1 MLTLSRLN
9 ALPAEEAAAAFRA
22 CFASSR
28 WVAAMVAARAFE
40 SLDALLRAADAAW
53 SATGPEDWAEAFAG
67 HPRIGQREDI
77 ATPGAVSSAWSG
89 GEQSRAAESPA
100 PVRAELARTNTEY
113 ERRFGQVY
121 IVCASGRTGEE
132 ILADLRSRLDN
143 PPERELEIAAA
154 EQHRITRLR
163 LAKLITDPETA

>member
-22 CFASSR
+22 CCASSR
-28 WVAAMVAARAFE
+28 WVAMLVAARPFE
-40 SLDALLRAADAAW
+40 GLDALLRAADAAW
-53 SATGPEDWAEAFAG
+53 SAMRVEDWAEAFAA
-67 HPRIGQREDI
+67 HPRIGEPANI
-77 ATPGAVSSAWSG
+77 ATAGAVASAWSG
-89 GEQSRAAESPA
+89 GEQSRAAESPGTIQ
-100 PVRAELARTNTEY
+100 AELARGNREY

-154 EQHRITRLR
+154 EQHRITGLR
-163 LAKLITDPETA
+163 LVKLITDPETA